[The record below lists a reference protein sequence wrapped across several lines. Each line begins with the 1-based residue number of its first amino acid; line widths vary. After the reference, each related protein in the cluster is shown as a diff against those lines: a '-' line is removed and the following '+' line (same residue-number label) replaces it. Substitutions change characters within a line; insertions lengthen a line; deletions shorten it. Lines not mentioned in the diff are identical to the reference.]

1 MHRCSDVGV
10 GAGLGAGV
18 GAGAGA
24 NGQRCRD
31 AKVRWSAE
39 VHRCRGVLLVGAV
52 VAGAGAEVEV

>member
-1 MHRCSDVGV
+1 VHRCSDVGV

-52 VAGAGAEVEV
+52 VAGAGAEVKV